1 MTNKFNTSEI
11 NLEYDSYELEI
22 KEFGNPNIL
31 RPSYIGKADIKYLIE
46 FYGLNEPDVAWY
58 KIYGVKN
65 DNKELIKGY

>member
-31 RPSYIGKADIKYLIE
+31 RSSYIGKVDIKYLIE
-46 FYGLNEPDVAWY
+46 FYGLNESDVAWY

-65 DNKELIKGY
+65 DNKKLIKG

>member
-22 KEFGNPNIL
+22 KEFGNPYIL
-31 RPSYIGKADIKYLIE
+31 KPSYIGKVDIEFLIE
-46 FYGLNEPDVAWY
+46 FIVLNESYVAWY

-65 DNKELIKGY
+65 DNKELIKV

>member
-31 RPSYIGKADIKYLIE
+31 RPSYIGNVDIKYLIE
-46 FYGLNEPDVAWY
+46 FYGLNESDVEWY

-65 DNKELIKGY
+65 DNKKLIKG

>member
-31 RPSYIGKADIKYLIE
+31 RPSYIGNVDIKYLIK
-46 FYGLNEPDVAWY
+46 FFGLNESDVAWY

-65 DNKELIKGY
+65 DNKELIKG

>member
-1 MTNKFNTSEI
+1 MTNKFNTLEI

-31 RPSYIGKADIKYLIE
+31 RPSYIGKVDIKYLIE
-46 FYGLNEPDVAWY
+46 FYGLNESDVAWY

-65 DNKELIKGY
+65 DNKELIKC